1 MSAEALFFC
10 IGIWSGPVA
19 LSGFNFLVIL
29 LMSSVVASGTSK
41 EVLFMP
47 RSLIW
52 VILVGLYIY

>member
-10 IGIWSGPVA
+10 IGIWSGPAA

-29 LMSSVVASGTSK
+29 LISSVVASGTSK